1 VEGPAVKSLIFSG
14 PFGLIRAASKKSPK
28 TGSGAGKNALLSFP
42 HHLVRKTTDEGT
54 VIRTMAEA
62 IKGWVY
68 LLAFITG
75 GNYVRKAK
83 LKRRGKGVKIS
94 PTVFFKYPEMI
105 QIGDHSFIN
114 HLCSVWASPRGPI
127 TIGSNVLLGPCASIF
142 SSNHGIARGELIR
155 NQPGQDAPIEIGDDV
170 WLGAHVVVTAGVS
183 IGNGAVV
190 GAGAV
195 VTTDLPPMSISAGV
209 PARVIGYRQ

>member
-1 VEGPAVKSLIFSG
+1 MRSI
-14 PFGLIRAASKKSPK
+14 
-28 TGSGAGKNALLSFP
+28 
-42 HHLVRKTTDEGT
+42 
-54 VIRTMAEA
+54 AEA
-62 IKGWVY
+62 IKGWLY

-75 GNYVRKAK
+75 GSYVRRAK
-83 LKRRGKGVKIS
+83 LKRLGKGVKIS

-114 HLCSVWASPRGPI
+114 HLCSVWASPAGPI

-155 NQPGQDAPIEIGDDV
+155 NQPGQDAPIMIGDDV
-170 WLGAHVVVTAGVS
+170 WLGANAVVTAGVS

-195 VTTDLPPMSISAGV
+195 VTTDLPPMSICAGV
-209 PARVIGYRQ
+209 PARVIGYRL

>member
-1 VEGPAVKSLIFSG
+1 LFPHCKPHEGAV
-14 PFGLIRAASKKSPK
+14 IRA
-28 TGSGAGKNALLSFP
+28 
-42 HHLVRKTTDEGT
+42 
-54 VIRTMAEA
+54 IAEVV
-62 IKGWVY
+62 KGWLY

-75 GNYVRKAK
+75 GHYVRKAR

-94 PTVFFKYPEMI
+94 PTVFFKYPEQI
-105 QIGDHSFIN
+105 EIGDHSFIN
-114 HLCSVWASPRGPI
+114 HLCSVWASPGGPI
-127 TIGSNVLLGPCASIF
+127 TIGNNVLLGPCASIF
-142 SSNHGIARGELIR
+142 SSNHGTARSELIR
-155 NQPGQDAPIEIGDDV
+155 DQPGQDAPIEIGDDV
-170 WLGAHVVVTAGVS
+170 WLGANVVVTAGVS